1 MRRSATEREKRVS
14 LGAFINDPQTASS
27 PELPSGFMS
36 SLLDFDGRPRSWSS
50 NSSQK
55 SRAGGAPISPLSAK
69 GPAGTTPP
77 NFTRSLRTAS
87 IRSSARGAQSIDVAI
102 EGAATQSQ
110 PQVATTFAN
119 NPRRIEARGQIH
131 SRELRPSSA
140 SSMQPLK
147 RKQALSMMKPLATPS
162 QDFDAGRNTDPESA
176 AASTTVTPRNS
187 TRACSKSSSGSSI
200 DEEQST
206 QLGAMSCSLPHDL
219 PPLQAS
225 LSVRRIQKSAH
236 TEPATATDI
245 VTATAANVAT
255 ATDINSVMATT
266 LNDSK
271 SSRPS
276 SSQSSSLWAAISRL
290 SLGAPGNDSQS
301 SLDSGAGTR
310 KSAVEH
316 LKEIERTQPAEHVG
330 NSLAKHVQPAVDVAS
345 LSEHVQPAIGSLEQ
359 PPTDCPAPAGTANP
373 AAATGEQAEL
383 VTVADAGAAN
393 QLPRSSTWL
402 GWWSGTDKKP
412 DKPTLASAGAVSTVI
427 PVITASS
434 SSVEAPNAATNRA
447 AECPSHLA
455 ERALAKNMLM
465 PDFDIGSGEIP
476 VNVLAGNRL
485 MGRLSRGTTSSET
498 QDDEVRAS
506 DKHARADTD
515 VDGDAPLRKR
525 LRAIGQTVMDS
536 AIDMAPGWAR
546 SMLQWQRVAD
556 TQGQQR
562 NTEGSDGPEPTAE
575 QLKDLMDDSARRLG
589 KIAVI
594 GVHGWFPRRM
604 LQMLAGEPTGKS
616 EKFCLMMRDAL
627 KAYLLESHGVSVAD
641 DDVSL
646 FPLIGEGQIQDR
658 VELLLAQIIGG
669 NEGPANSASESAP
682 NAADPALKPS
692 EPASGAE
699 RQAELAAE
707 ALMPPRHQ
715 RAAVLR
721 SADTVFVVTHS
732 QGTPVS
738 AMLVERLLEAGI
750 LDATR
755 QRVGLLAM
763 AGIGHGP
770 LAHLRDNVVIKYIES
785 NTARELFELMDPS
798 SFQSQRFVAALST
811 ILHAGVRVVC
821 VGSWV
826 DEVVPLHSAIVQGV
840 SHPHVF
846 RAVYVDAAHY
856 ADDFLTGL
864 IVFAL
869 RLRNAGMYDHGL
881 LVHLS
886 GVVAGSLWGHWGH
899 STVYAEPAVYKLA
912 VKWLLLSTATA
923 PEPAHMSY
931 RPFHAAEP
939 LNPFYIPSIMRTLW
953 DDPSIQAC
961 SSLRAELQRLVAL
974 FDKWAPETRAAK
986 ELRYRLEPVSCFQ

>member
-1 MRRSATEREKRVS
+1 MRRSATDREKRVS

-36 SLLDFDGRPRSWSS
+36 SLLDFDGRARSWSS

-55 SRAGGAPISPLSAK
+55 SRAGGPPISPLSAK
-69 GPAGTTPP
+69 GGPAGTTPP

-87 IRSSARGAQSIDVAI
+87 IRSSARGAQSIDVVLD
-102 EGAATQSQ
+102 GAATPSQ
-110 PQVATTFAN
+110 PQVATTFAHN
-119 NPRRIEARGQIH
+119 SRRVEARGQIH

-162 QDFDAGRNTDPESA
+162 QDFDTGRNTDPDSA

-200 DEEQST
+200 DEEQAP
-206 QLGAMSCSLPHDL
+206 Q
-219 PPLQAS
+219 
-225 LSVRRIQKSAH
+225 
-236 TEPATATDI
+236 PATSTDI
-245 VTATAANVAT
+245 TTVTGTAL
-255 ATDINSVMATT
+255 S
-266 LNDSK
+266 DSK
-271 SSRPS
+271 PSRPS

-310 KSAVEH
+310 KSAVDH
-316 LKEIERTQPAEHVG
+316 LKEIERKQPAEHVG
-330 NSLAKHVQPAVDVAS
+330 NSLAQ
-345 LSEHVQPAIGSLEQ
+345 HVQPAIGSLEQ
-359 PPTDCPAPAGTANP
+359 PHTDSPAPAGTANP
-373 AAATGEQAEL
+373 AAATEEQVES
-383 VTVADAGAAN
+383 VTVTGASAAN
-393 QLPRSSTWL
+393 QPPRSSTWL
-402 GWWSGTDKKP
+402 GWWSGTDKQP
-412 DKPTLASAGAVSTVI
+412 DTPTMASAGTVATVI

-434 SSVEAPNAATNRA
+434 SSVETPDTATNRT

-455 ERALAKNMLM
+455 GSALAKNMLM
-465 PDFDIGSGEIP
+465 PDFDIGSGEVP
-476 VNVLAGNRL
+476 VDVLAGNRL
-485 MGRLSRGTTSSET
+485 MDRLSCDATSSET
-498 QDDEVRAS
+498 QDDEARAS
-506 DKHARADTD
+506 DKHARADAD
-515 VDGDAPLRKR
+515 VDSDAPLRKR

-546 SMLQWQRVAD
+546 SMLQGQRVAD

-562 NTEGSDGPEPTAE
+562 NTEGSGGPEPTAD

-627 KAYLLESHGVSVAD
+627 KAYLLDSHGVSVAD
-641 DDVSL
+641 DDINL

-669 NEGPANSASESAP
+669 NNEPADSASESAP
-682 NAADPALKPS
+682 STADPAQKPS

-707 ALMPPRHQ
+707 ALMPPRQQ

-738 AMLVERLLEAGI
+738 AMLIERLLEAGI

-912 VKWLLLSTATA
+912 VKWLLLSTATT

-953 DDPSIQAC
+953 DDPGIQAC

-974 FDKWAPETRAAK
+974 FDKWTPETRAAK

>member
-1 MRRSATEREKRVS
+1 MRRSATDREKRMS

-55 SRAGGAPISPLSAK
+55 SRAGGPPISPLSAK
-69 GPAGTTPP
+69 GGPAGTTPP

-87 IRSSARGAQSIDVAI
+87 IRSSARGAQSIDVVLD
-102 EGAATQSQ
+102 GAATPSQ
-110 PQVATTFAN
+110 PQVATTFAHN
-119 NPRRIEARGQIH
+119 SRRVEARGQIH

-162 QDFDAGRNTDPESA
+162 QDFDTGRNTDPDSA

-200 DEEQST
+200 DEEQAP
-206 QLGAMSCSLPHDL
+206 QPGAMSCSLPHDL
-219 PPLQAS
+219 APLQAS
-225 LSVRRIQKSAH
+225 LTARRIQKSAH

-245 VTATAANVAT
+245 VTATATNVAT
-255 ATDINSVMATT
+255 STDITTVTATA
-266 LNDSK
+266 LSDSK
-271 SSRPS
+271 PSRPS

-310 KSAVEH
+310 KSAVDH
-316 LKEIERTQPAEHVG
+316 LKEIERKQPAEHVD
-330 NSLAKHVQPAVDVAS
+330 NSLVQD
-345 LSEHVQPAIGSLEQ
+345 VQPAIGSLEQ
-359 PPTDCPAPAGTANP
+359 PHTDSPAPAGTANP
-373 AAATGEQAEL
+373 AAATEEQAES
-383 VTVADAGAAN
+383 VTVTDASAAN
-393 QLPRSSTWL
+393 QPPRSSTWL
-402 GWWSGTDKKP
+402 GWWSGTDKQP
-412 DKPTLASAGAVSTVI
+412 DTPTMASAGTVATVI

-434 SSVEAPNAATNRA
+434 SSVETPDTATNRT

-455 ERALAKNMLM
+455 GSALAKNMLM
-465 PDFDIGSGEIP
+465 PDFDIGSGEVP
-476 VNVLAGNRL
+476 VDVLAGNRL
-485 MGRLSRGTTSSET
+485 MDRLSCGATSSET
-498 QDDEVRAS
+498 QDDEARAS
-506 DKHARADTD
+506 DKHARADAD
-515 VDGDAPLRKR
+515 VDSDAPLRKR

-546 SMLQWQRVAD
+546 SMLQGQRVAD

-562 NTEGSDGPEPTAE
+562 NTEGSGGPEPTAD

-627 KAYLLESHGVSVAD
+627 KAYLLDSHGVSVAD
-641 DDVSL
+641 DDISL

-669 NEGPANSASESAP
+669 NDEPANSASESAP
-682 NAADPALKPS
+682 STADPAQKPS

-707 ALMPPRHQ
+707 ALMPPRQQ

-738 AMLVERLLEAGI
+738 AMLIERLLEAGI

-912 VKWLLLSTATA
+912 VKWLLLSTATM

-974 FDKWAPETRAAK
+974 FDKWTPETRAAK